1 MLQELIFIC
10 ATLQLLTVIIT
21 VRWFATWSFSVTE
34 LRSSSAFLA
43 HINLSSSVGVTETVH
58 RGLIMAT
65 SSVILLV
72 CLLGTLNTVQCQ
84 HEEVRGLNC
93 PGASWEQGWSQWSY
107 LALTE
112 RIPESDGVQ
121 SCFSSFSLG
130 CWKEAD
136 GILWLHSKPYFRS
149 SRFSLVTDI
158 KQLMELHDP
167 IWEIYSWNVFSCN

>member
-10 ATLQLLTVIIT
+10 ATLQLLTVIIS
-21 VRWFATWSFSVTE
+21 VRWFATWSSSATE
-34 LRSSSAFLA
+34 LWSSSAFLA

-58 RGLIMAT
+58 RGLVMAT
-65 SSVILLV
+65 STVILLV

-84 HEEVRGLNC
+84 HEEVRGQTC
-93 PGASWEQGWSQWSY
+93 PGASWEQGWNQWSY

-112 RIPESDGVQ
+112 SDVVQ
-121 SCFSSFSLG
+121 SCFSISCSLG

-136 GILWLHSKPYFRS
+136 SILWLHRKSHFRLS
-149 SRFSLVTDI
+149 GFSLVTDN